1 MSLHTLANNMASGGE
16 ASSVPGHLRE
26 IDILNQYFRKANIAP
41 EQGLKLIDAAIQ
53 GGSKFTRRGNTLMA
67 YKPIGPN
74 AAQIYFFSVDD
85 PRAFAQIMGKL
96 FAELAQAGIQTIYM
110 NKVDPTIVA
119 AMQEIKVKTQ
129 QSDKPEYKIMAQI

>member
-26 IDILNQYFRKANIAP
+26 IDILNQYFTKANIAP
-41 EQGLKLIDAAIQ
+41 EQGLKLIDAAVKS
-53 GGSKFTRRGNTLMA
+53 GSKFTRRGNTLMA

-85 PRAFAQIMGKL
+85 PRAFAQIMRKL

-119 AMQEIKVKTQ
+119 AMRSINVQTQ
-129 QSDKPEYKIMAQI
+129 QSDKPEYKVMATI